1 MNDESETPEPQAA
14 KPALAKHH
22 LRILSPADV
31 MAMTDTSAHPGV
43 TLAGLQIRSVADAI
57 NFYGL

>member
-14 KPALAKHH
+14 KPAVGKHH

-31 MAMTDTSAHPGV
+31 MAMCDTSSHPTM